1 MKTECTATNAQE
13 EKRKMKSLREADEA
27 HEHND
32 FVNTADKN
40 TFYGT
45 LDNYKFVCQ
54 AEIE

>member
-1 MKTECTATNAQE
+1 
-13 EKRKMKSLREADEA
+13 MKSLREADEA

>member
-1 MKTECTATNAQE
+1 MKTECTASNE
-13 EKRKMKSLREADEA
+13 EEEESKMKRLREVEEA
-27 HEHND
+27 HEDND
-32 FVNTADKN
+32 IVDTSDKN